1 MGVLRVMANMTGFPS
16 PAQGYEAK
24 SIDLNKEIIRNAPA
38 TFLMRYASSELLYL
52 GIFPDSTLVVDRS
65 ITPEEGRL
73 VVFSHEGKFKC
84 RRWVQKGETVVLMNG
99 QGDGIELSEDVQIF
113 GVVKTVI
120 RDLV

>member
-1 MGVLRVMANMTGFPS
+1 MTGFPS

-24 SIDLNKEIIRNAPA
+24 AIDLNKEIVKNAPA
-38 TFLMRYASSELLYL
+38 TFLMRYRSSDLLYL

-65 ITPEEGRL
+65 IPPVADSL

-84 RRWVQKGETVVLMNG
+84 RKWVLKKSSIVLVNG
-99 QGDGIELSEDVQIF
+99 QGDEIELSEDVQVF

-120 RDLV
+120 RDLS